1 VGRTPNDRPG
11 IDPTLRERV
20 VDGMTVVS
28 DALEAAVA
36 DPSDENLDELQES
49 TDKLMRALGRIL
61 IEIAAQRG
69 LPQR

>member
-1 VGRTPNDRPG
+1 MTRNQNDRAG

-20 VDGMTVVS
+20 IDGMTVVS
-28 DALEAAVA
+28 DALEVVVA
-36 DPSDENLDELQES
+36 DPSDEHLDKLQES

-61 IEIAAQRG
+61 IEIATQRS